1 MFIQVSS
8 VANIAQWRGVE
19 STDQPHSSKS
29 KEDYFKPTPNTNG
42 FTVSIVCKV
51 DCNPATPSPTTENCE
66 IFSEP

>member
-42 FTVSIVCKV
+42 IYSVYCV
-51 DCNPATPSPTTENCE
+51 
-66 IFSEP
+66 